1 MMYLFRYC
9 GFALFEYFPSVIYCW
24 VFSGVTPVT
33 QERLAP
39 FARPFSFSSLWEI
52 AFAGRLCDGFS

>member
-33 QERLAP
+33 QERLAH
-39 FARPFSFSSLWEI
+39 FTRPFSFSSLWEI